1 MDHRPN
7 ITVLPD
13 MIDAEGIL
21 GTAPMY
27 AKQIVLH
34 VPRARLVEL
43 LNEAIYSAERA
54 IERYQESSKNAG
66 SPRGEAIA
74 SASEAMES
82 HIRQQRR
89 LLQLTVELLPQDETV
104 YEITPEQLGRLLGH
118 PWEVPSAGLG
128 HRPHYGC
135 NRPL

>member
-1 MDHRPN
+1 MDHSRN
-7 ITVLPD
+7 ITPLPD
-13 MIDAEGIL
+13 GIDPEGIL
-21 GTAPMY
+21 GNMTLTARR
-27 AKQIVLH
+27 IVLH

-43 LNEAIYSAERA
+43 LNEAIYSAGRA
-54 IERYQESSKNAG
+54 IERHQESSKNAA
-66 SPRGEAIA
+66 SPRSEAIA

-89 LLQLTVELLPQDETV
+89 LLQLTVELLPQDEIV
-104 YEITPEQLGRLLGH
+104 YEITPEQLGRLIER

-128 HRPHYGC
+128 HRTHYGC